1 MHTHVHT
8 REVHLQT
15 CTHIGT
21 HAHTQPPP
29 PPGPTP
35 DSHFELGQPLDGLEW
50 PQHTQDPQGLDGADV
65 FPFGASRREKP
76 PM

>member
-1 MHTHVHT
+1 MPVTLTDVW
-8 REVHLQT
+8 
-15 CTHIGT
+15 
-21 HAHTQPPP
+21 AHTQPHP